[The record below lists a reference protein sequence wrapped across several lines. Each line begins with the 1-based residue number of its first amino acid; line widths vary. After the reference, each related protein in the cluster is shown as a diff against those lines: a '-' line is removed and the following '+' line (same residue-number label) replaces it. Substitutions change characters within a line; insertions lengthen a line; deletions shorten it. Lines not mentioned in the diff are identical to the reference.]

1 MNKRNVLIYTII
13 TIIITIIFFTYSP
26 IITFDTSH
34 YLWLTELLTENGNF
48 SDWDNVR
55 GLSFPLIILISQ
67 ILMGKSPKAL
77 LIVMYIFYLVMCWIC
92 IKIFKKIQIE
102 HKIIKFIIVGL
113 FVFMILINPLI
124 LGYYHV
130 LLTEFV
136 GMTIA
141 ILSCYM
147 SWKFIKINFKEN
159 KKIYIFYTLSFIL
172 LSIFMWHIKQPY
184 ISTVIF
190 PLIIS
195 SIISIL
201 TNFKLNNILQ
211 RFITILLCILCVVI
225 SLLIWNKV
233 MIFNNVKIIEN
244 RTSSNMIS
252 NQLLKGISFYQAK
265 TDNIT
270 EEYVKNNNYLNDNEK
285 IKLIELIKNEN
296 ESFVILE
303 EKKENE
309 VIDTEVI
316 FTKNKNISTLES
328 IGFIF
333 KTLFKNPK
341 ILFKSYFLG
350 YLAVGDI
357 YGVEFN
363 EAQHYSVTEP
373 LKFFELYENEAIG
386 YRTYKYNQINTFPLA
401 EDYNIY
407 AESYKENILPILS
420 INWIMQKLQYVSTI
434 LYKISFILTP
444 ILLIINIIW
453 GIYRRNKNDN
463 YNNILYLLIILL
475 SFSFL
480 HILMHVVLGAIID
493 RYTMPAAIPMYL
505 ATIVELHLIFNN
517 IRIKKGKVNEKV

>member
-1 MNKRNVLIYTII
+1 MNKRNILIYTII
-13 TIIITIIFFTYSP
+13 AIIITIIFFTYSP

-34 YLWLTELLTENGNF
+34 YLWLTDLLTPNGDF
-48 SDWDNVR
+48 SNWDNVR

-77 LIVMYIFYLVMCWIC
+77 LIVMYIFYLLMLWIC
-92 IKIFKKIQIE
+92 IKIFKEIKIE
-102 HKIIKFIIVGL
+102 SKIFKVIFCIL
-113 FVFMILINPLI
+113 FLFMILVNPLI

-141 ILSCYM
+141 IVSCYM
-147 SWKFIKINFKEN
+147 SWKFIQINFKEN
-159 KKIYIFYTLSFIL
+159 KKAYILYTLSFIL

-190 PLIIS
+190 PLIVACV
-195 SIISIL
+195 ISIL
-201 TNFKLNNILQ
+201 KNLKLNNIIQ
-211 RFITILLCILCVVI
+211 RVITILLCIISVI
-225 SLLIWNKV
+225 FSLLIWNKI
-233 MIFNNVKIIEN
+233 MISNNVKIVEN

-265 TDNIT
+265 NDKIT
-270 EEYVKNNNYLNDNEK
+270 EEYIKKNNYLSENEK
-285 IKLIELIKNEN
+285 VKVIELIKNNSEK
-296 ESFVILE
+296 FVILE
-303 EKKENE
+303 EKKEDK

-316 FTKNKNISTLES
+316 FIENENITTFES

-363 EAQHYSVTEP
+363 EAQHYSVTEL
-373 LKFFELYENEAIG
+373 LKIFELYENDAIG
-386 YRTYKYNQINTFPLA
+386 YRMYKYELSNTFPLA
-401 EDYNIY
+401 ENYNIY
-407 AESYKENILPILS
+407 AESYKEDILPILF
-420 INWIMQKLQYVSTI
+420 INWVMQKLQYISI
-434 LYKISFILTP
+434 IIYKSSFIIAP
-444 ILLIINIIW
+444 ILLIINIVW
-453 GIYRRNKNDN
+453 SIYRCKKNN
-463 YNNILYLLIILL
+463 NCNNILYLSIILL

-505 ATIVELHLIFNN
+505 AIILELYLIFNDIN
-517 IRIKKGKVNEKV
+517 NKKGKANEKV